1 MPGTKVLKQNKNNTG
16 NNLDNILMQKHDIN
30 EFLILFPFYEKPSTI
45 MVKQRYNKTIRSTA
59 SNKDSLS
66 KYTES
71 RLKLQDETQ

>member
-1 MPGTKVLKQNKNNTG
+1 M
-16 NNLDNILMQKHDIN
+16 HDIN

-66 KYTES
+66 KYTEADLNYKTKHS
-71 RLKLQDETQ
+71 SISGILQV